1 MILPRGVPRAHTVRV
16 RWVSEA
22 TRRTFALSVALSA
35 LLAVLPV
42 DGPSGSV
49 TVLSAALAVALAAGL
64 LADARHVRLPAF
76 RSDVSPDAPARDEKC
91 RRGTVRRQSNPCA
104 PGRVRPRAPQPA

>member
-1 MILPRGVPRAHTVRV
+1 MILPGRAPRAHTLPV

-42 DGPSGSV
+42 DGSSGSV
-49 TVLSAALAVALAAGL
+49 SVLSAALAVALSAGL
-64 LADARHVRLPAF
+64 LASARHVRLPAL
-76 RSDVSPDAPARDEKC
+76 RGDVSPDAPARDEKC
-91 RRGTVRRQSNPCA
+91 RRGTFRRQSNPCA